1 MVMVNEAPLA
11 GIGSPRRFF
20 ALPEPSRSSQGLG
33 WRHIEAHRYDALLC
47 RDLTLPALP
56 WHLISVHLLR
66 PTLVDGRFGGRIY
79 SGRSAPGNLMIMSA
93 GQASVWQC
101 AEPLDELHILLDP
114 AVVDRMAADIGLAG
128 ARLVDGVA
136 LVDPVM
142 ADIARQLLAE
152 LANPGLGTR
161 QFADATADLLALHL
175 LRRHSTAMGGAQTAP
190 RLDMTARQLRLA
202 TAFVESHLGE
212 ELQLEAIAAAAG
224 MSAFRFARAFK
235 KATGHSPRQYVIGR
249 RIELARE
256 LLRGSDDD
264 LTDIAHRVGFATQS
278 HFTSV
283 FRQRCGITPKRFR
296 DGLRG

>member
-1 MVMVNEAPLA
+1 
-11 GIGSPRRFF
+11 
-20 ALPEPSRSSQGLG
+20 
-33 WRHIEAHRYDALLC
+33 
-47 RDLTLPALP
+47 
-56 WHLISVHLLR
+56 
-66 PTLVDGRFGGRIY
+66 
-79 SGRSAPGNLMIMSA
+79 
-93 GQASVWQC
+93 
-101 AEPLDELHILLDP
+101 
-114 AVVDRMAADIGLAG
+114 
-128 ARLVDGVA
+128 
-136 LVDPVM
+136 
-142 ADIARQLLAE
+142 
-152 LANPGLGTR
+152 
-161 QFADATADLLALHL
+161 
-175 LRRHSTAMGGAQTAP
+175 MGGAQTAP

-202 TAFVESHLGE
+202 TAFIEGHLGE